1 MNKRVEELLQSW
13 GNDKE
18 QVPDFFSKGI
28 DNILMDLPGSNSVV
42 VETKPKRNSWIGK
55 GLVAAAVLTF
65 GVIGSGFVS
74 PTMAQVLKE
83 IPIIGSIFGGSPD
96 TSLQMIHE
104 QGLASQLNETVTN
117 NGISLTITEAF
128 LGGGRIAIAYT
139 IETDK
144 VVLQDISKNQG
155 VPLSFDAQ
163 LNGQRFD
170 YIAEFEQHVNG
181 DVATGIIDMDYGL
194 SYSLI
199 DQPTLFL
206 NVNEIAGV
214 QGTWNFEL
222 LLGNEATSAA
232 TEGFAPLETA
242 TWDEATFVV
251 ERVEFT
257 PVQSQI
263 IIDSTMPRKEMG
275 NYFFN
280 LFDENGTS
288 LGFGGGSGGAVNDL
302 GNGMVN
308 FRETVLLPGRK
319 EAPNGLIIE
328 ITNNHGIL
336 GDPENYMEVNVP
348 LSDTVF
354 PYTINYSDGSKLII
368 TGYEQLANKTIV
380 HYDIEGMLSLQNTFL
395 MLWDHNGEVITELT
409 EPERTSL
416 GTLSFKREFDKSE
429 GPITLHTSMEK
440 VSTIDWKQIEIDLRD

>member
-13 GNDKE
+13 GKDKE
-18 QVPDFFSKGI
+18 QVPDFYTKGI
-28 DNILMDLPGSNSVV
+28 DDILMGLPGSNNVV
-42 VETKPKRNSWIGK
+42 VESIPKRISWIGK
-55 GLVAAAVLTF
+55 GLVAAAVLSF
-65 GVIGSGFVS
+65 GVISSGFVS
-74 PTMAQVLKE
+74 PAMAQVLKE
-83 IPIIGSIFGGSPD
+83 IPIIGSIFGGSSD
-96 TSLQMIHE
+96 TSLQIIDE
-104 QGLASQLNETVTN
+104 QGLGSQLNETVTN

-128 LGGGRIAIAYT
+128 IGGGRITIAYT

-144 VVLQDISKNQG
+144 VILQDIGKAQG
-155 VPLSFDAQ
+155 VPLSFNAT

-170 YIAEFEQHVNG
+170 YISEFEQHVNG
-181 DVATGIIDMDYGL
+181 GVATGIIDMDYGL

-206 NVNEIAGV
+206 NVTEIAGV
-214 QGTWNFEL
+214 QGAWNFEL
-222 LLGNEATSAA
+222 LLGNEATSEA
-232 TEGFAPLETA
+232 TKGFAPLAST

-263 IIDSTMPRKEMG
+263 IIDSTMPKGDMG

-288 LGFGGGSGGAVNDL
+288 LGFSGGSGGAVNDL

-328 ITNNHGIL
+328 ITNNNGIM
-336 GDPENYMEVNVP
+336 GDPANYIDVNVP
-348 LSDTVF
+348 LFETQL
-354 PYTINYSDGSKLII
+354 PHIINYSDDSKLTI
-368 TGYEQLANKTIV
+368 TGYEQLADKTII
-380 HYDIEGMLSLQNTFL
+380 HYDIEGKLSLQNTFL
-395 MLWDHNGEVITELT
+395 MLLDKNGESKIELT
-409 EPERTSL
+409 DPVRTSL
-416 GTLSFKREFDKSE
+416 EKLSFKREFEKTD
-429 GPITLHTSMEK
+429 GPITLHTAMEI
-440 VSTIDWKQIEIDLRD
+440 VSTIDWQLLDVDLGN